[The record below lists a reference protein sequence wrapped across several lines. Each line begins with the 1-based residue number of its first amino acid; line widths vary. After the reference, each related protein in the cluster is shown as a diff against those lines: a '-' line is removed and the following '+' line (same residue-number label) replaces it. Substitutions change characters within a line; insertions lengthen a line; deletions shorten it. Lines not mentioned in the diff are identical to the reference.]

1 MLPAP
6 RARGRAAQ
14 LRRFADA
21 GRDAGFPHGGS
32 LWIRLRFGF
41 ARISGVNE
49 NHPVL
54 QAFEARLRALQAEYQ
69 RLPDERSRYRR
80 AQIEQLISQWAPGR
94 LGAI

>member
-1 MLPAP
+1 
-6 RARGRAAQ
+6 
-14 LRRFADA
+14 
-21 GRDAGFPHGGS
+21 
-32 LWIRLRFGF
+32 
-41 ARISGVNE
+41 VNE

-69 RLPDERSRYRR
+69 RLPDERSRYRL